1 MTTDTLLITDE
12 LRESLFI
19 IGRKVRILM
28 KTEVEKLTNDP
39 VKRIVIMHTIL
50 ENLYQSDKEAISVL
64 GLNIKIV
71 DKDEKEI

>member
-1 MTTDTLLITDE
+1 
-12 LRESLFI
+12 
-19 IGRKVRILM
+19 M